1 VLLVPPAA
9 RVASWL
15 NAWLCGGASA
25 DAVIGGLNAA
35 GSAEFALPDGSA
47 PLPAALLLGELRRQG
62 AARASLALPVPGD
75 PLGLGGPPEFNVEAV
90 DTGEAVVVHGPDI
103 GFVPVV
109 GGDHERWR
117 GGAAIPPAYL
127 PDIASADTQLR
138 AAVLEAAERLAE
150 LDVAAW
156 GPDVA
161 DALMNLR
168 SGSQFSAAM
177 WFNSPR
183 ATQSAASAL
192 RILAVAH
199 AADHLESGPLTAGEA
214 SERADALRPL
224 AAAARRALV
233 AACSASD

>member
-1 VLLVPPAA
+1 MLLVPPAA

-47 PLPAALLLGELRRQG
+47 PMSAALLLGELRRQG

-75 PLGLGGPPEFNVEAV
+75 PLGLGGPPEFNVDAV

-109 GGDHERWR
+109 GGDHVRWR

-168 SGSQFSAAM
+168 SGSQSRPPCGSTRRGQHRRPPPRFAS
-177 WFNSPR
+177 WPSPTPPTISSQDR
-183 ATQSAASAL
+183 S
-192 RILAVAH
+192 
-199 AADHLESGPLTAGEA
+199 
-214 SERADALRPL
+214 RPP
-224 AAAARRALV
+224 RRASVPTRFALSRPRL
-233 AACSASD
+233 ARPSSPPAPTAD